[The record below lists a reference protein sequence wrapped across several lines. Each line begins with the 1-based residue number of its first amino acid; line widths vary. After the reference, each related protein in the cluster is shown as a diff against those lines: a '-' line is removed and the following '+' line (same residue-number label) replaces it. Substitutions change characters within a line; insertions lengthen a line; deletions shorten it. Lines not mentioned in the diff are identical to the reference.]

1 MHFDCAGS
9 HEIGS
14 APGLFRG
21 ISFYKHAVVVFG
33 AMSISRGRRGAPV
46 PFGGPKRFQTSFC
59 ATGAGHRA
67 LGAKTWKACD
77 FWQVAKTLA
86 WVKMRRAFGSHFSWQ
101 GQYLVNFDDT
111 VQNRVL

>member
-21 ISFYKHAVVVFG
+21 VSFYKHAVVVFG

-67 LGAKTWKACD
+67 LVQKRGRPAT
-77 FWQVAKTLA
+77 
-86 WVKMRRAFGSHFSWQ
+86 FGRLLKRWRGSK
-101 GQYLVNFDDT
+101 
-111 VQNRVL
+111 